1 MNTGEIVNVDD
12 SGCVLRMA
20 ERGEKVTE
28 PKNFGDT
35 VGERA
40 ELRNGSGSAN
50 QRAEPGAMENGGTI
64 EEAHVG
70 NGALPARMV
79 IHVAGIGVTNENIGA
94 GMSPATP
101 KTEARR
107 TGKVLDYRMRAL
119 PRGTAPLGQVPSEVV
134 RSAGDVG
141 ASLREPKDATDYLT
155 VRQMGVGSVI
165 IVGDDMS

>member
-1 MNTGEIVNVDD
+1 LNTGEIVNVDD

-50 QRAEPGAMENGGTI
+50 QRAEPGARENGGTI

-94 GMSPATP
+94 GMSPAMP

-119 PRGTAPLGQVPSEVV
+119 PRGTAPLGQVPREVV